1 MDNLTKKVQQA
12 FSKVNE
18 KMMETQMNWAQDRYN
33 KMLQAE
39 KNGAGTL
46 ELINV
51 AGGKGWF
58 DVFYGGNIDM
68 VNGHVKKNVTN
79 IINKRDKKVVD
90 ALIKNGVNDIPDF
103 KVNHRG
109 DGYHGFFD
117 AGGS

>member
-1 MDNLTKKVQQA
+1 
-12 FSKVNE
+12 
-18 KMMETQMNWAQDRYN
+18 
-33 KMLQAE
+33 
-39 KNGAGTL
+39 
-46 ELINV
+46 
-51 AGGKGWF
+51 
-58 DVFYGGNIDM
+58 M

-117 AGGS
+117 VGGHKVTINTVLAGGHNVQCLHQRTTVKVK